1 MITALT
7 IENLIKLG
15 LNKQRATE
23 LFNGSNE
30 HDFQGKEGNF
40 YLLDNKVYTD
50 IDYYRMTC
58 FNRGSIRFP
67 LNCPDLIDEYFN
79 LSLNKYLLEQ
89 KEVLKSIFVAED
101 QKKKFISKDIL
112 NAKNRIENQKVMLK
126 KLPHFGSERKENAI
140 SILEAYINFCETKLK
155 QPQQPEDSKHKKVL
169 FDFIYNIEDKEAFV
183 SELKTVFNTG
193 KGKPI
198 KAVINILKEAE
209 MLTIPDR
216 EFKTF
221 YNLLKL
227 SFDRDIGTYTGIN
240 DAEKIVP
247 FDNKYLEPI
256 KIKLNPLI
264 IKYKT
269 T

>member
-23 LFNGSNE
+23 LFNGSNG
-30 HDFQGKEGNF
+30 HDFQGNEGNF

-58 FNRGSIRFP
+58 FNRGSINFP

-101 QKKKFISKDIL
+101 QKKKFISKEIL
-112 NAKNRIENQKVMLK
+112 NAKNRIENEKVMLK

-155 QPQQPEDSKHKKVL
+155 QPQQPEAVKLDEVKNMHLNIFADNSFDVWERMFEHFSITETKRTDLSFMYEIMLHKALIHKTVSKK
-169 FDFIYNIEDKEAFV
+169 NIEDWINETYKFDID
-183 SELKTVFNTG
+183 KIHYTD
-193 KGKPI
+193 I
-198 KAVINILKEAE
+198 KSIANANR
-209 MLTIPDR
+209 MAT
-216 EFKTF
+216 
-221 YNLLKL
+221 YNLLKQ
-227 SFDRDIGTYTGIN
+227 S
-240 DAEKIVP
+240 K
-247 FDNKYLEPI
+247 
-256 KIKLNPLI
+256 
-264 IKYKT
+264 
-269 T
+269 